1 MNELIKITYNN
12 DRPAVSARDLH
23 DFLEVK
29 TAYKDWFPRMCEY
42 GFTEGEDFCSF
53 LSESTGGRPAQDAVL
68 TIDMAKELCM
78 IQRNEKGKQA
88 RQYFLQIEKDW
99 NSPEK
104 VMARALQIA
113 GDKLKRLENKVEAD
127 APKVLFAD
135 AVSASKTSILVG
147 ELAKLLKQNG
157 VDIGQH
163 RLVRWVRENGYL
175 IRRNGTDFNMP
186 TQKSMDLGLFTVKE
200 TAITHSDGTV
210 TVSKTTKVTGKG
222 QQYFIQKFLGEEGA
236 RK

>member
-157 VDIGQH
+157 VDVGQH
-163 RLVRWVRENGYL
+163 RLFRWMRENGYL

>member
-104 VMARALQIA
+104 VMARAL
-113 GDKLKRLENKVEAD
+113 
-127 APKVLFAD
+127 
-135 AVSASKTSILVG
+135 
-147 ELAKLLKQNG
+147 
-157 VDIGQH
+157 
-163 RLVRWVRENGYL
+163 
-175 IRRNGTDFNMP
+175 
-186 TQKSMDLGLFTVKE
+186 
-200 TAITHSDGTV
+200 
-210 TVSKTTKVTGKG
+210 
-222 QQYFIQKFLGEEGA
+222 
-236 RK
+236 

>member
-23 DFLEVK
+23 AFLEVK

-88 RQYFLQIEKDW
+88 RQYFLQFEKDW

-113 GDKLKRLENKVEAD
+113 GDKLKQLENKVEAD
-127 APKVLFAD
+127 APKVLLAD

-163 RLVRWVRENGYL
+163 RLFRWMRENGYL

>member
-113 GDKLKRLENKVEAD
+113 GDKLKRLESKVEAD

-163 RLVRWVRENGYL
+163 RLFRLMRENGYL

-222 QQYFIQKFLGEEGA
+222 QQYFIQKFLGVEGA

>member
-1 MNELIKITYNN
+1 MDELIRINFN
-12 DRPAVSARDLH
+12 SERPTVSGRDLH
-23 DFLEVK
+23 AALDVR
-29 TAYKDWFPRMCEY
+29 TAYKDWFPRMCDY
-42 GFTEGEDFCSF
+42 GFEEGTDFCSF

-147 ELAKLLKQNG
+147 ELAKLMKQNG

-163 RLVRWVRENGYL
+163 RLFRWMRENGYL

>member
-78 IQRNEKGKQA
+78 IQRNETGKQA

-163 RLVRWVRENGYL
+163 RLFRWMRENGYL